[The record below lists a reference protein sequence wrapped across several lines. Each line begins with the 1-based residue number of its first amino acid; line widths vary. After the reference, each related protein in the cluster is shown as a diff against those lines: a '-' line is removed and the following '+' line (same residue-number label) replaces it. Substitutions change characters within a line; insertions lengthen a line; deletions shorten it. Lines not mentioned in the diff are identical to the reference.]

1 MGTEP
6 LAIGSDES
14 RRDAA
19 RRGGAAAMARSAVGR
34 RLAPHARAYGLARA
48 LHVACCRAVGPLH
61 ELPNLYII
69 GFPKCGTTSLHAYLA
84 QHPDVHAGSQKE
96 IRYFSHEERRARGIN
111 WYRSN
116 FPLSAQRALHERRRG
131 ADGRRRRLAIVD
143 ASVRY
148 VNHPHAMR
156 RIAAVTP
163 GARFIAMVRDPIERA
178 YSHYRANRLVAP
190 EVPEDLTF
198 AGAIEA
204 EGGRIAG
211 EYERMERDGGYYSRR
226 YFGYGYAANG
236 RYARWLGPW
245 LERFPGRVMVIES
258 GELRAD
264 AQGTMDRVAGFAGL
278 ARCALRDTRERNVGG
293 GGGEGIDGATRARL
307 SAYYRRPNA
316 ELYALLGRDLGW
328 G

>member
-6 LAIGSDES
+6 LAIGSAES
-14 RRDAA
+14 RRDEA
-19 RRGGAAAMARSAVGR
+19 RRGGAAARARSLVAG
-34 RLAPHARAYGLARA
+34 RLAPHARAYRLARS
-48 LHVACCRAVGPLH
+48 LHVACCRLVGPLH

-84 QHPDVHAGSQKE
+84 QHPDVRAGAQKE
-96 IRYFSHEERRARGIN
+96 IRYFGHDERYARGIN

-116 FPLSAQRALHERRRG
+116 FPLSAQRAIHERRRR
-131 ADGRRRRLAIVD
+131 ADGKRRTMSIVD

-163 GARFIAMVRDPIERA
+163 NARFIAMVRDPIERA
-178 YSHYRANRLVAP
+178 HSHYRANRLVAP
-190 EVPEDLTF
+190 EVPESLTF
-198 AGAIEA
+198 AEAIEA
-204 EGGRIAG
+204 EEGRIAG
-211 EYERMERDGGYYSRR
+211 EYERMERDEGYYSRA

-236 RYARWLGPW
+236 RYARWLRPW
-245 LERFPGRVMVIES
+245 LEGFPGRVMVIES

-264 AQGTMDRVAGFAGL
+264 AQGTMDRVAEFAGL
-278 ARCALRDTRERNVGG
+278 PRCALRDTRERNAGG
-293 GGGEGIDGATRARL
+293 GGAGGIDGATRARL
-307 SAYYRRPNA
+307 SEYYRGPNA
-316 ELYALLGRDLGW
+316 DLYGLLGRDLGW